1 MPEIRYL
8 LAECNFTEDERT
20 LFDMRCVDVP
30 LEECAERMNV
40 SLSTAKRLN
49 KRIKCKIDK
58 LYMWHFLEPYMSHL
72 RYRIG
77 SIFVSEFKYEK
88 RL

>member
-1 MPEIRYL
+1 M

-40 SLSTAKRLN
+40 SLSTANRLN
-49 KRIKCKIDK
+49 KRIKEKI
-58 LYMWHFLEPYMSHL
+58 W
-72 RYRIG
+72 RVNNGI
-77 SIFVSEFKYEK
+77 
-88 RL
+88 

>member
-1 MPEIRYL
+1 MKICEFTMPEIRYL

-40 SLSTAKRLN
+40 SISTVNRLN
-49 KRIKCKIDK
+49 KRIKQKVGKI
-58 LYMWHFLEPYMSHL
+58 
-72 RYRIG
+72 
-77 SIFVSEFKYEK
+77 KY
-88 RL
+88 

>member
-1 MPEIRYL
+1 LKICEFTMPEIRYL

-40 SLSTAKRLN
+40 SLSTANRLN
-49 KRIKCKIDK
+49 KRIKQKVEKI
-58 LYMWHFLEPYMSHL
+58 YHYC
-72 RYRIG
+72 
-77 SIFVSEFKYEK
+77 
-88 RL
+88 

>member
-1 MPEIRYL
+1 MKICEFTMPEIRYL

-40 SLSTAKRLN
+40 SLSTANRLN
-49 KRIKCKIDK
+49 KRIKQKVEKI
-58 LYMWHFLEPYMSHL
+58 YHYC
-72 RYRIG
+72 
-77 SIFVSEFKYEK
+77 
-88 RL
+88 

>member
-1 MPEIRYL
+1 MKICEFTMPEIRFI
-8 LAECNFTEDERT
+8 LAEGNFTEDENI
-20 LFDMRCVDVP
+20 LFLLRCDDVP

-58 LYMWHFLEPYMSHL
+58 LYM
-72 RYRIG
+72 
-77 SIFVSEFKYEK
+77 
-88 RL
+88 